1 MLGSSLACQGVT
13 CHQVVVEAWLVVLL
27 VVGSCMIML
36 LLRGSHFTTH
46 NSHVT
51 SRFIKWL
58 LWQMCANLCIS
69 SSCAANMKQAGQL
82 QATTTQL
89 ITYICGLSLI

>member
-1 MLGSSLACQGVT
+1 MLVSSLVCQDVT

-27 VVGSCMIML
+27 VVGSCMKML
-36 LLRGSHFTTH
+36 LLKGSHFTTH

-58 LWQMCANLCIS
+58 LWQMCVNLCIS
-69 SSCAANMKQAGQL
+69 
-82 QATTTQL
+82 
-89 ITYICGLSLI
+89 